1 MAKETPTASCRT
13 GREVHVVG
21 LGEEVG
27 HLEERDER
35 DATFLWKRY
44 VFEEVELFGSWVTH
58 RGPCVHGELPRTWRG
73 EGALQM
79 ARRHAD
85 VGGATSAAVESSQ
98 RGCDFRIQHRRRPS
112 QAQRAAVTDSQERP
126 PSEPCSQPAATA
138 PIRKFFRPQLD
149 FTSVSRGF
157 DIGYYPFCP
166 FCLFRVP

>member
-44 VFEEVELFGSWVTH
+44 VFEEVDLFGSWVTH

-73 EGALQM
+73 EGAL
-79 ARRHAD
+79 
-85 VGGATSAAVESSQ
+85 
-98 RGCDFRIQHRRRPS
+98 
-112 QAQRAAVTDSQERP
+112 
-126 PSEPCSQPAATA
+126 
-138 PIRKFFRPQLD
+138 
-149 FTSVSRGF
+149 
-157 DIGYYPFCP
+157 
-166 FCLFRVP
+166 

>member
-13 GREVHVVG
+13 GHEVHVVG

-44 VFEEVELFGSWVTH
+44 VFEEVDLFGSWVTH

-73 EGALQM
+73 EGVLQM

-85 VGGATSAAVESSQ
+85 VGEGALQMGRRHAGVEDTTCC
-98 RGCDFRIQHRRRPS
+98 G
-112 QAQRAAVTDSQERP
+112 V
-126 PSEPCSQPAATA
+126 
-138 PIRKFFRPQLD
+138 
-149 FTSVSRGF
+149 
-157 DIGYYPFCP
+157 
-166 FCLFRVP
+166 